1 MTKFEELLKKYTK
14 EYENFLKMGLSE
26 DDAITLIR
34 KHVREDTRIKTAS
47 PYSLINL
54 LAGEDVFSEV
64 FTSFDTELSELKKEV
79 LKLIGREEKEKVSSK
94 TLEQC
99 VAPLVEKEEEKKPCA
114 CVKKEVIA
122 DTPKHKEFRVTY
134 PNGYY
139 KYKMLVK

>member
-1 MTKFEELLKKYTK
+1 MTNFEELLKKYTK
-14 EYENFLKMGLSE
+14 EYENFLRMGLSE

-34 KHVREDTRIKTAS
+34 KHIREDTRIKTAS

-54 LAGEDVFSEV
+54 LAGEDVLGEV
-64 FTSFDTELSELKKEV
+64 FNSFDIELSELKKEV
-79 LKLIGREEKEKVSSK
+79 LKLIDKEEKEKVSSK

-99 VAPLVEKEEEKKPCA
+99 DAPLVEKEEKQKPCA

>member
-1 MTKFEELLKKYTK
+1 MSEEK
-14 EYENFLKMGLSE
+14 
-26 DDAITLIR
+26 
-34 KHVREDTRIKTAS
+34 
-47 PYSLINL
+47 
-54 LAGEDVFSEV
+54 
-64 FTSFDTELSELKKEV
+64 
-79 LKLIGREEKEKVSSK
+79 KEKVSSK

-99 VAPLVEKEEEKKPCA
+99 DAPLVEKEEEKKPCA

>member
-1 MTKFEELLKKYTK
+1 MTNFEELLTKYTK

-26 DDAITLIR
+26 DDAITLIQ
-34 KHVREDTRIKTAS
+34 KHVREDSSIKTAS
-47 PYSLINL
+47 PYNLINL
-54 LAGEDVFSEV
+54 FAGGDVFKDV
-64 FTSFDTELSELKKEV
+64 FDSFDAEILKLKKEV
-79 LKLIGREEKEKVSSK
+79 LRLMSEEKKEKVSSK

-99 VAPLVEKEEEKKPCA
+99 DAPLVEKEEEKKPCV